1 MKQQPNGQRPGQGPI
16 PPYHRRELDPVALV
30 TLIGVIGVL
39 MISYSNMR
47 DIDRLDVGLGQR
59 LGKLEGLV
67 AQGARPAAAPAQ
79 GLDPNRIYTVKMSDA
94 PFRGSATAPVT
105 IAEFSDFQ

>member
-1 MKQQPNGQRPGQGPI
+1 M
-16 PPYHRRELDPVALV
+16 ALV
-30 TLIGVIGVL
+30 TLIGVIAVL

-67 AQGARPAAAPAQ
+67 AQGPRQAAPTQ
-79 GLDPNRIYTVKMSDA
+79 GVDPNRIYTVKTSDA
-94 PFRGSATAPVT
+94 PFRGSAGAPVT
-105 IAEFSDFQ
+105 ISEFSDFQ

>member
-1 MKQQPNGQRPGQGPI
+1 M
-16 PPYHRRELDPVALV
+16 PPRRRDLDPIALV
-30 TLIGVIGVL
+30 TLIGVIALL

-47 DIDRLDVGLGQR
+47 DIDRLDIGLGQR

-67 AQGARPAAAPAQ
+67 AQGARPAAAPTS
-79 GLDPNRIYTVKMSDA
+79 GPDPNRIYTVKVADA
-94 PFRGSATAPVT
+94 PFRGPAAAPVM